1 MKILIT
7 GGLGHIGS
15 YILRNLRLKKK
26 IHFIIV
32 DNLITQRYTSLFNLK
47 KYCSFEFHNIDV
59 AKNNIGDLIKK
70 SNIVI
75 HLAAMTNAEGSFKI
89 KRKVNFNNYE
99 STKKIILSS
108 KKYNKPVIYT
118 SSTSVY
124 GPVKKNIDEFLS
136 SKYFLPQSP
145 YAKSKIK
152 EENLIRK
159 LKDKKFKFM
168 ILRLGTIF
176 GKSSGMRF
184 HTAVNK
190 FCWQAANNL
199 PMTIWKNALN
209 KKRPYLDLKDL
220 VRVLKFIINRNK
232 FDCSTINVV
241 TNNYEVNDL
250 LTCIKK
256 FKKIKIIYVKS
267 KILNQDSYIVKNNYL
282 LKNKF
287 KMKGNLF
294 KAIKETIEILKN
306 R

>member
-26 IHFIIV
+26 IHYIIV
-32 DNLITQRYTSLFNLK
+32 DNLITQRFVSLFDLK

-59 AKNNIGDLIKK
+59 AKNNIENLIEK

-75 HLAAMTNAEGSFKI
+75 HLAAITDAEGSFKI
-89 KRKVNFNNYE
+89 KRKVNLNNYE
-99 STKKIILSS
+99 STKKIVLSS
-108 KKYNKPVIYT
+108 KKHNKPVIYT

-124 GPVKKNIDEFLS
+124 GPVKKNIDESLL

-159 LKDKKFKFM
+159 LKDRNFKFM

-176 GKSSGMRF
+176 GKSPGMRF

-190 FCWQAANNL
+190 FCWQAVNNL
-199 PMTIWKNALN
+199 PITVWKNALN

-220 VRVLKFIINRNK
+220 VRVLRFIINRNK

-241 TNNYEVNDL
+241 SNNYEVNDL

-256 FKKIKIIYVKS
+256 FKKIKIIYTKS

-287 KMKGNLF
+287 KMKGNLL

-306 R
+306 K

>member
-15 YILRNLRLKKK
+15 YIIRNIKLKKK

-32 DNLITQRYTSLFNLK
+32 DNLITQRYVSLFNLK
-47 KYCSFEFHNIDV
+47 KYCSFEFHDIDV
-59 AKNNIGDLIKK
+59 AKNNIENLIKK

-75 HLAAMTNAEGSFKI
+75 HLAAITDAEASFKI
-89 KRKVNFNNYE
+89 KRKVYLNNYE

-108 KKYNKPVIYT
+108 KKYNKPVIYA

-124 GPVKKNIDEFLS
+124 GPVKKNIDESLL
-136 SKYFLPQSP
+136 SKYFSPQSP

-159 LKDKKFKFM
+159 LKDTKFKFM

-176 GKSSGMRF
+176 GNSPGMRF

-199 PMTIWKNALN
+199 PITIWKNALN

-241 TNNYEVNDL
+241 TNNYKVNDL

-256 FKKIKIIYVKS
+256 FQKIQIIYIKS

-287 KMKGNLF
+287 KMKGNLL
-294 KAIKETIEILKN
+294 KAIKETIGILKSK
-306 R
+306 